1 MTEKCL
7 KKQVLSTTGVAN
19 RSIAE
24 CQLVD
29 CIWFLHGI
37 DKLKYLKRTFLN
49 KYIFQKVYQI
59 IYPSIGWSPKFFGAS
74 CDAWP

>member
-1 MTEKCL
+1 MTYFFGHLKKIQSMTEKCL

-29 CIWFLHGI
+29 CI
-37 DKLKYLKRTFLN
+37 
-49 KYIFQKVYQI
+49 
-59 IYPSIGWSPKFFGAS
+59 
-74 CDAWP
+74 